1 MTAAGSDRKTPAV
14 VAAAAELRGFIGNI
28 LGDHP
33 VSDSR
38 ASELL
43 DCVDRLERLALL
55 TAQRGIT
62 SALTH
67 IAKTKRPTDTHC
79 GRPSEVVNHTT
90 EALAQVDLTHPALC
104 RRCVNL
110 YQQRQRKAVTP

>member
-1 MTAAGSDRKTPAV
+1 M
-14 VAAAAELRGFIGNI
+14 VADAAELRGFIDNVLCDG
-28 LGDHP
+28 LLPD
-33 VSDSR
+33 R
-38 ASELL
+38 ALELHA
-43 DCVDRLERLALL
+43 CVTRLERLALL
-55 TAQRGIT
+55 TANRSMT

-67 IAKTKRPTDTHC
+67 LVKSRRPTDTHC
-79 GRPSEVVNHTT
+79 GRPTERVNHTT